1 VGLKRLD
8 IERLGFQDSHVGA
21 RALIA
26 PSFMKIEKENGP
38 VGFRPPQSGDS
49 AGDMKEG

>member
-26 PSFMKIEKENGP
+26 PSFMKIEKEMDP
-38 VGFRPPQSGDS
+38 S
-49 AGDMKEG
+49 AFDPHNLATLLGT